1 MSYSVAAKVPAGIAS
16 IGVPVASE
24 GALPK
29 GVSLSRATLE
39 SLGFTGKLAVLWSID
54 KVKLRGA
61 VVPGDQLRIEVE
73 TLRMKGEMGQVKG
86 TGSVAGRVV
95 CEASLMFTM
104 LES

>member
-39 SLGFTGKLAVLWSID
+39 SLAFQILD
-54 KVKLRGA
+54 EHVKHCVAGA
-61 VVPGDQLRIEVE
+61 LTSGDQKDAAENAVRYL
-73 TLRMKGEMGQVKG
+73 
-86 TGSVAGRVV
+86 TGVLGSA
-95 CEASLMFTM
+95 T
-104 LES
+104 